1 MLIWRGAEA
10 GELKQITS
18 NMQSDYRPGGPRQG
32 PARPAK
38 KDAAVLWA
46 AKVRPLR
53 AWWEEEYQARLI

>member
-38 KDAAVLWA
+38 KDVAVLWG
-46 AKVRPLR
+46 AKGRPR
-53 AWWEEEYQARLI
+53 QAWREE